1 MTIKILDYAVVT
13 EPREKTNKEL
23 RQELKSEF
31 GISGRRLDNF
41 TLTAMKALANLQTSL
56 KPERKYSLF
65 SAAQYFSLELL
76 QSLLLD
82 LSQDIALKPLDFVA
96 TVGNAAN
103 YYLAK
108 EFKLHGSNLFLGC
121 SEQKLAKT
129 LLTAEL
135 DLLEVNSEAAVLV
148 LWHETET
155 TRSCDCLIIEL
166 ADEAHSTTPI
176 TNIDELTELMAKG
189 VNPPFYYR

>member
-1 MTIKILDYAVVT
+1 MTIKIIDYAVIT
-13 EPREKTNKEL
+13 EPREKTNKQL

-41 TLTAMKALANLQTSL
+41 TLTAMKALANVQTSL
-56 KPERKYSLF
+56 KPECKYSLF

-82 LSQDIALKPLDFVA
+82 LAKDIALKPLDFVA

-135 DLLEVNSEAAVLV
+135 DLLEKNSDAAVLL

-155 TRSCDCLIIEL
+155 TRRCDCLIIEL
-166 ADEAHSTTPI
+166 TDEAHASALI
-176 TNIDELTELMAKG
+176 TDINELTELIAKG
-189 VNPPFYYR
+189 VKPPFNYR